1 MQPFSSAMSEA
12 TVVISQMAALYMHI
26 KKGLIKWDKAAPRSS
41 YPYIVH
47 PLAYTGQFI
56 NYNNTNGLIYLWWYF
71 RPAAQNKSQ
80 NILMQ

>member
-56 NYNNTNGLIYLWWYF
+56 NYNNTMVSSTSGG
-71 RPAAQNKSQ
+71 
-80 NILMQ
+80 ILGPQHKTNLKTS